1 MSRIQRKPFI
11 ALQTGLS
18 LWLPVNA
25 NKRDSMPPPA
35 QDPSALSGE
44 FLSWARWLDTLR
56 DAARGGDYAAVQALA
71 KGKLRFIL
79 RRCSLLRDK
88 AMLGV
93 LHHRQLTEAQ
103 ALCQEF
109 EQVIGELTGR
119 IMPPADEWPLPVR
132 FYAPEPAMTSTAG
145 GLRGLHERRHVPA
158 RQKPAGCGEPIGST
172 AGLRLPTACT
182 APAAAT
188 GQSGRVASDGASKR
202 DTGAYG
208 KTGPSGWRAGHMTA
222 GLSSLG

>member
-79 RRCSLLRDK
+79 RRSSLLRDK

-132 FYAPEPAMTSTAG
+132 FYATEPAMTSSAG

-158 RQKPAGCGEPIGST
+158 RQNRLDAVSQSEAQQVYGCLRLVLRLLQQQVNLAESQVMAQANDILARTVKLGHLDGEPGT
-172 AGLRLPTACT
+172 
-182 APAAAT
+182 
-188 GQSGRVASDGASKR
+188 
-202 DTGAYG
+202 
-208 KTGPSGWRAGHMTA
+208 
-222 GLSSLG
+222 

>member
-11 ALQTGLS
+11 ALQNGLN
-18 LWLPVNA
+18 LWFPVNA
-25 NKRDSMPPPA
+25 NKRDAMPTPA

-56 DAARGGDYAAVQALA
+56 DAARGGDYTAVQALA

-79 RRCSLLRDK
+79 RRSSLLRDK

-93 LHHRQLTEAQ
+93 LHHRQLAEAQ

-132 FYAPEPAMTSTAG
+132 LYIPDLPASSSTSG
-145 GLRGLHERRHVPA
+145 IRSLHERRHVPT
-158 RQKPAGCGEPIGST
+158 RQNRLDAVSQSEAQQVYGC
-172 AGLRLPTACT
+172 LRLVLRLLQQQVNLAESQVMAQANEILARTVKLGHLDSEP
-182 APAAAT
+182 
-188 GQSGRVASDGASKR
+188 GA
-202 DTGAYG
+202 
-208 KTGPSGWRAGHMTA
+208 
-222 GLSSLG
+222 

>member
-79 RRCSLLRDK
+79 RRSSLLRDK

-158 RQKPAGCGEPIGST
+158 RQNRLDAVSQSEAQQVYGCLRLVLRLLQQQVNLAESQVMAQANEILARTVKLGHLDGEPGT
-172 AGLRLPTACT
+172 
-182 APAAAT
+182 
-188 GQSGRVASDGASKR
+188 
-202 DTGAYG
+202 
-208 KTGPSGWRAGHMTA
+208 
-222 GLSSLG
+222 